1 MGARS
6 ISMAIQ
12 LPTLVGTN
20 CLYVQ
25 ACSQLKGATPANA
38 PSKPST
44 LITRVRREGNNQY
57 VRLLQTGDPISHIHV
72 DLAQKT
78 YFSGGALPRPAH
90 KAADFQKAIAVFH
103 GCEIDLYFRAMY
115 VAPAASLPVSG
126 LILAGK
132 NRVLTKFEDAEIE
145 LSGAQ
150 LKLTNAPVDAI
161 DWQVVSDVVFVDL
174 IFASPATLDDT
185 YITDSLEKTH
195 AAFKTFVLGK
205 GAAPRS

>member
-1 MGARS
+1 
-6 ISMAIQ
+6 MAIQ

-25 ACSQLKGATPANA
+25 ACSRLKGTPPAEA

-44 LITRVRREGNNQY
+44 LITRVRREGGNQY
-57 VRLLQTGDPISHIHV
+57 VRLLRTGDPISHVHV

-78 YFSGGALPRPAH
+78 YFSGGVPPSITH
-90 KAADFQKAIAVFH
+90 KITDFQKAMAVFR
-103 GCEIDLYFRAMY
+103 GCEVDLYFRARY
-115 VAPAASLPVSG
+115 ATPAPSLPLSG

-132 NRVLTKFEDAEIE
+132 NKVLTKFEEAEVE
-145 LSGAQ
+145 LAGAQ
-150 LKLTNAPVDAI
+150 LKLTNAPVDWI
-161 DWQVVSDVVFVDL
+161 EWQVVSDVAFVDL
-174 IFASPATLDDT
+174 IFTHPATLKDS

-205 GAAPRS
+205 SAAALS